1 MKCPLC
7 RSELVEKD
15 EVFVCPKDHGT
26 LMAGKL
32 LGGLKQLNISDETH
46 TSQAQGNT
54 NKPLVCPHCSAQ
66 MQKVNYNDS
75 GIIID
80 ACTNCAYRWLN
91 AGEIKKIEDFK
102 PSIHPQD
109 LLFLTSLK
117 EKTDTVATSTAQE
130 DTENPE
136 VPLYSGGWGGL
147 IRGGWAAG
155 NDNRTLGWI
164 TGAAMYGLIVGIMK
178 SKVVRVIAP
187 FAIIGFIIL
196 GYLIYKQVRIDFP
209 LKH

>member
-1 MKCPLC
+1 MNCPFCNKPLT
-7 RSELVEKD
+7 EKD
-15 EVFVCPKDHGT
+15 GVFVCPAGHGT

-32 LGGLKQLNISDETH
+32 LGELKQLNIPDEVPT
-46 TSQAQGNT
+46 TETQADSQKTIA
-54 NKPLVCPHCSAQ
+54 CPHCGSQ
-66 MQKVNYNDS
+66 MQKVNYNDT
-75 GIIID
+75 GIVID
-80 ACTNCAYRWLN
+80 VCTNCPYRWLN

-102 PSIHPQD
+102 PKINPQD
-109 LLFLTSLK
+109 LLFLESLK
-117 EKTDTVATSTAQE
+117 EKTEAVAANVDAE

-178 SKVVRVIAP
+178 SKVVRIIAP
-187 FAIIGFIIL
+187 FVILGFIIL
-196 GYLIYKQVRIDFP
+196 GYLILKQVHIITSSKF
-209 LKH
+209 

>member
-1 MKCPLC
+1 MQCPVC
-7 RSELVEKD
+7 SSELVQKD
-15 EVFVCPKDHGT
+15 EVFVCPKGHGT

-32 LGGLKQLNISDETH
+32 LGELKQLNIPDETP
-46 TSQAQGNT
+46 TSQTQVDA

-80 ACTNCAYRWLN
+80 ACTNCAYRWLA
-91 AGEIKKIEDFK
+91 AGEIKKIEDYK

-109 LLFLTSLK
+109 LLFLEGLK
-117 EKTDTVATSTAQE
+117 EKTDAVAASETQE
-130 DTENPE
+130 DTENPD

-164 TGAAMYGLIVGIMK
+164 LGAGMYGLIVGIIK

-187 FAIIGFIIL
+187 FVILGFIIL